1 MSDGQKRLEPS
12 ESARPYAK
20 AIFAIARDTKQLPE
34 WDHALEI
41 LALIASEAQKYYILK
56 NPKISK
62 AHKMELFMQAAHDI
76 AIKIDFPA
84 AENLLRLLITQ
95 KKMLILPQI
104 HCVYKEMMDAYQNI
118 MPARIVSAY
127 ELSEEQTTRIKEALE
142 KRFQAT
148 ITLQCSIDLKLIGGA
163 VIYVGDQVLDGS
175 ILGKLRR
182 LKEEI

>member
-1 MSDGQKRLEPS
+1 MSDGKEHLEPS
-12 ESARPYAK
+12 DSARPYAK
-20 AIFAIARDTKQLPE
+20 AIFAIACNTKQLHE

-41 LALIASEAQKYYILK
+41 LALIASETQKYYILK

-76 AIKIDFPA
+76 ATKIDFPA
-84 AENLLRLLITQ
+84 AENLLRLLIAQ

-104 HCVYKEMMDAYQNI
+104 HCIYKEIMNVYQNI
-118 MPARIVSAY
+118 MPARIVSSH
-127 ELSEEQTTRIKEALE
+127 ELSKEQTARIKQALE

-148 ITLQCSIDLKLIGGA
+148 ITLQCSIDRKLIGGA
-163 VIYVGDQVLDGS
+163 VIYIGDQVLDGS
-175 ILGKLRR
+175 ILGKLHR